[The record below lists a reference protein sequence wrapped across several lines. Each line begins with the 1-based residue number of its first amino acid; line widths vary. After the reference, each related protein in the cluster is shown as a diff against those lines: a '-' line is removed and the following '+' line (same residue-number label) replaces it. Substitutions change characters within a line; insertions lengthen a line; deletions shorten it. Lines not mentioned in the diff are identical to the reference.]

1 MPALQPAAA
10 APMLLQAAPAE
21 PPAVAP
27 RPAGMDAGTGAAPA
41 PAPAAPAAAEAE
53 VASLMGF
60 MLPQLLPPQPTQ
72 AQESPAAAFG
82 AAATCAQ
89 AGQRASADEQPVAS
103 SRRLAAPAA
112 PARPATAP
120 GITTGLPHA
129 AAAACGA
136 RLFQGQQRSPA
147 DQQGSRAKV
156 LSWLSHS
163 DDGPCDAIPAVHA
176 AAPQPAAA
184 QRVCAP
190 EESWRLPLPQR
201 AAAPLRRSP
210 VQRLAPADY
219 CAQLQRAGTPRKLQ
233 LTRLTCQGC
242 GQAGQACSCSAAAGA
257 APLRLLRPRQPA
269 YTSPGRHRGS
279 GGGQQAKQPE
289 PCSMVSAGSHA
300 FCPASTGQPAG
311 FSIATI
317 QKAYF
322 GDASMLQR
330 GIGAA
335 ALGQPGAAPQ
345 LACLPLP
352 PPAAS
357 TGGNGGGV
365 PQLDVWAAYLAAR
378 RQAASEAAAGA
389 GPATGQSSGGPLSEL
404 RGIAQRIRSM
414 QGHIS
419 GFLLRQRGGP
429 APAAGAPADAPL
441 HGGSSWAPLPAAAA
455 QPAQLAPAS
464 TGQER
469 DTGSL
474 FTDDFILS
482 MQVGTDWRQLEH
494 AALEV
499 AAGRSGAAAAGAAGA
514 GNLSACSG
522 SAAAGGSG
530 ALQRLKQAQRV
541 VTAER
546 VGRQVQRAA

>member
-1 MPALQPAAA
+1 
-10 APMLLQAAPAE
+10 
-21 PPAVAP
+21 
-27 RPAGMDAGTGAAPA
+27 MDSGTGAAWA
-41 PAPAAPAAAEAE
+41 PAPAAPAAVEAE
-53 VASLMGF
+53 IASLMGF
-60 MLPQLLPPQPTQ
+60 MLPQPLPPQPTQ
-72 AQESPAAAFG
+72 AQDSPAAAFG
-82 AAATCAQ
+82 AAATRAQ
-89 AGQRASADEQPVAS
+89 AGQRAPAEEQPVAS
-103 SRRLAAPAA
+103 SHRLAAPPS

-129 AAAACGA
+129 AAGAYSA
-136 RLFQGQQRSPA
+136 RLCQGQQRSPA
-147 DQQGSRAKV
+147 EREGSRAKV

-184 QRVCAP
+184 QRTCTT
-190 EESWRLPLPQR
+190 EESWQLPLPQR

-210 VQRLAPADY
+210 VQRLEPADY
-219 CAQLQRAGTPRKLQ
+219 CTQLQRAGTPRKLQ
-233 LTRLTCQGC
+233 LTRLACQGC

-257 APLRLLRPRQPA
+257 APLRLLRPRQAA
-269 YTSPGRHRGS
+269 YTSPGRLRGS
-279 GGGQQAKQPE
+279 GGGQQTKQPE
-289 PCSMVSAGSHA
+289 PCGMASAGSHA
-300 FCPASTGQPAG
+300 FCPASSGQPAG

-317 QKAYF
+317 QNAYF

-345 LACLPLP
+345 LACLPPLP
-352 PPAAS
+352 AAAS

-378 RQAASEAAAGA
+378 RQAASEAAVGA
-389 GPATGQSSGGPLSEL
+389 GPDAGQSSDGPLAEL

-429 APAAGAPADAPL
+429 APAAVAPADAPL
-441 HGGSSWAPLPAAAA
+441 DDGSQLRPSASWAPLPAGALPTAVLPAAA
-455 QPAQLAPAS
+455 ARPAQLAPAS
-464 TGQER
+464 TGQGM

-482 MQVGTDWRQLEH
+482 MQVGTDWRQLER

-499 AAGRSGAAAAGAAGA
+499 ATGRSGAAGAAGA
-514 GNLSACSG
+514 GNLGACSG
-522 SAAAGGSG
+522 TAASGGSG